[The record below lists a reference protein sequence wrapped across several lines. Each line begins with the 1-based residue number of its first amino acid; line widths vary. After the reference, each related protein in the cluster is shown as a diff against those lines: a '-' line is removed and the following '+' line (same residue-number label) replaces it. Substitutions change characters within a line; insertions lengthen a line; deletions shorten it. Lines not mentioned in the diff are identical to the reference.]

1 MSNFVCL
8 DGELDL
14 ADVAD
19 AVLGGSEILTGVL
32 SVLLAIFELEI
43 VELGVTAEELVEE
56 SSGGKGVS
64 RRSSKLTAI
73 WGLRNK
79 GPDCFY
85 GGGGGR
91 GVRMNPESH
100 RECEVGFLPVVK
112 RDSLRECGIGHSAI
126 QQDAA
131 SSPCRC
137 RQTAVFALSRG

>member
-73 WGLRNK
+73 WGLRNT

-85 GGGGGR
+85 GGGGAG
-91 GVRMNPESH
+91 G
-100 RECEVGFLPVVK
+100 
-112 RDSLRECGIGHSAI
+112 
-126 QQDAA
+126 
-131 SSPCRC
+131 
-137 RQTAVFALSRG
+137 